1 METLKAQIERT
12 NSEHQMLDLERQR
25 VIESLQSQLLASHP
39 HHSHPAG
46 DTGEAAQAHDAQGSQ
61 ARSGDGRRRVLP
73 PPVSPEGHGVGGGV
87 ESPDRS
93 EDSSVVPT
101 PAGGAGERFMVDHA
115 ELEAARKMVEV
126 LRGELAETRR
136 MQQQQVRACV
146 LACLGLGLVFFAGAC
161 LRKRRVALP
170 TRPDT
175 TPDPTRPNTTARM
188 DTQQQQQQERER
200 EGERE
205 RARREASLEQ
215 RADGLVRQLQQ
226 QTEELQ
232 SQSKASAQHGA
243 AIKRHE
249 AAAAKLAHQVVL
261 VHLLD
266 VHVCGLLR
274 RDLRACIPSRIRV
287 HACVLAL
294 CVCVC
299 VML

>member
-136 MQQQQVRACV
+136 MQQQQVRACLPGPGSGLFCRCM
-146 LACLGLGLVFFAGAC
+146 LAQAT
-161 LRKRRVALP
+161 RR
-170 TRPDT
+170 
-175 TPDPTRPNTTARM
+175 
-188 DTQQQQQQERER
+188 
-200 EGERE
+200 
-205 RARREASLEQ
+205 
-215 RADGLVRQLQQ
+215 
-226 QTEELQ
+226 
-232 SQSKASAQHGA
+232 
-243 AIKRHE
+243 I
-249 AAAAKLAHQVVL
+249 AH
-261 VHLLD
+261 
-266 VHVCGLLR
+266 
-274 RDLRACIPSRIRV
+274 PP
-287 HACVLAL
+287 
-294 CVCVC
+294 
-299 VML
+299 

>member
-146 LACLGLGLVFFAGAC
+146 LACLGLGLVSFASAC

-170 TRPDT
+170 TRPDAS
-175 TPDPTRPNTTARM
+175 DPIRPNTTARM

>member
-1 METLKAQIERT
+1 M
-12 NSEHQMLDLERQR
+12 
-25 VIESLQSQLLASHP
+25 
-39 HHSHPAG
+39 
-46 DTGEAAQAHDAQGSQ
+46 
-61 ARSGDGRRRVLP
+61 
-73 PPVSPEGHGVGGGV
+73 
-87 ESPDRS
+87 
-93 EDSSVVPT
+93 
-101 PAGGAGERFMVDHA
+101 
-115 ELEAARKMVEV
+115 
-126 LRGELAETRR
+126 
-136 MQQQQVRACV
+136 
-146 LACLGLGLVFFAGAC
+146 
-161 LRKRRVALP
+161 
-170 TRPDT
+170 
-175 TPDPTRPNTTARM
+175 ARM
-188 DTQQQQQQERER
+188 DIQQQQQQERER

-299 VML
+299 VCVCDALTHKSWTRTLSGSRSRWSS

>member
-46 DTGEAAQAHDAQGSQ
+46 DTGEAAQGHDSQGSQ

-146 LACLGLGLVFFAGAC
+146 LACLGLGLVSFAGAC

-170 TRPDT
+170 TRPAAS
-175 TPDPTRPNTTARM
+175 DPIRPNTTARM